1 MVASRRDSLVT
12 LQRATVVTDTYGGET
27 PTWVDL
33 RKEWA
38 RVTYGTAS
46 ERREAVQTQ
55 AIQSATFD
63 LPDNELTR
71 GLKATDRILWNGV
84 TWDIAAPGIRK
95 SAGEF
100 QFTTTG
106 AVS

>member
-12 LQRATVVTDTYGGET
+12 LQRASVATDTYGGEI
-27 PTWVDL
+27 PTWGDL

-38 RVTYGTAS
+38 RVTYGSAS
-46 ERREAVQTQ
+46 ERREAVQNQ
-55 AIQSATFD
+55 AVQSATFD

-71 GLKATDRILWNGV
+71 GLKATDRILWNNV
-84 TWDIAAPGIRK
+84 IWDIAAPGVRK
-95 SAGEF
+95 SAGEL
-100 QFTTTG
+100 QFTTSG